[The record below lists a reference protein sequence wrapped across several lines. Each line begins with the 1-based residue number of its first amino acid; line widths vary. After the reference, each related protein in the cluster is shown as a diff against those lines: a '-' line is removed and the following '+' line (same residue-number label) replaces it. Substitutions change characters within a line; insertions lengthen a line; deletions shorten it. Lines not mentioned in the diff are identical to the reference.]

1 MVEFSR
7 SEAPTRKSEYG
18 PGALNILACT
28 FRLIHISCNYYSYW
42 SRRNVVVLTISPSLC
57 FKALFANYLELL
69 RRDAVD
75 QTIFVGG
82 DFGGLEGR
90 RG

>member
-18 PGALNILACT
+18 PGAHNELACPFHLKT
-28 FRLIHISCNYYSYW
+28 SSYSPHCCW
-42 SRRNVVVLTISPSLC
+42 SSRNVAVLTISPSLC

-75 QTIFVGG
+75 QTIFVRG
-82 DFGGLEGR
+82 DFGGLKGR